1 MRPSAYTG
9 RGHNG
14 VAALSTSREEEPMT
28 RLAILSAVLF
38 VSTSALPLARAS
50 EQAARGRTMQAKA
63 NAPAQ
68 AGAPSAHYC
77 NLGFFTPEGLAR
89 HKALVEKIAA
99 AVTESNELENG
110 YLFKFSGQFRE
121 AGEWLDGVRGCC
133 PTIEY
138 EATFAPQSGPA
149 TLRIWGG
156 PGAKEFI
163 REEFSRIIH

>member
-1 MRPSAYTG
+1 
-9 RGHNG
+9 
-14 VAALSTSREEEPMT
+14 MT
-28 RLAILSAVLF
+28 RLATLSAVLV
-38 VSTSALPLARAS
+38 VSTAMLLAVPAHVQSAVAPT
-50 EQAARGRTMQAKA
+50 QDGAAPR
-63 NAPAQ
+63 
-68 AGAPSAHYC
+68 HYC

-99 AVTESNELENG
+99 AVTESDELENG

-133 PTIEY
+133 PTIDY
-138 EATFAPQSGPA
+138 TVTFAAQSGPA
-149 TLRIWGG
+149 TLRISGG